1 MKRKVITY
9 FLLSV
14 FLFST
19 IGVPIAIH
27 YCQMMNSVSLQ
38 ACEICENSTSNCCK
52 DEETET
58 TVVSYQNDSC
68 CNTKIIADPLTEK
81 YISAFYELQKV
92 NVKTFEYILPLK
104 TLFSE
109 NLTTTNFAL
118 DNSPP
123 AIYSNSRYLD
133 NSLLLI

>member
-14 FLFST
+14 FLFSI

-38 ACEICENSTSNCCK
+38 ACEMCEKETSKCCE
-52 DEETET
+52 DEDTGT
-58 TVVSYQNDSC
+58 TVVSFQNDSC
-68 CNTKIIADPLTEK
+68 CNTKIIADPLNEIF
-81 YISAFYELQKV
+81 ISAFYKFQKV
-92 NVKTFEYILPLK
+92 DVKTFEYILPSK

-109 NLTTTNFAL
+109 NVTATNFVS

-123 AIYSNSRYLD
+123 AIYSNSIYLD